1 MMRIRG
7 CTEGGGYPAR
17 ICANSLKRSR
27 CFHAARWLPSFL
39 NNQFQ
44 RRFRSAE
51 ADRKDGTTATERLR
65 SMTSAEAAKRLGPL
79 IRNPMTTMGL
89 DNFPKQCGCS
99 KHPYDPNLPEDGATH
114 KPGEPCPFEKDNF
127 PIGMLGTC
135 CSLRGKAAARE
146 LEALGLPQLSARM
159 YKDMSAEKAA
169 EFSKDLR
176 LAVARLEIQH
186 ANKTERPRGAGWN
199 GLLDAKTKRV
209 EYQTYSTFE
218 EALDVIRESARW
230 YEKIA
235 GLGFGVHAWY

>member
-1 MMRIRG
+1 M
-7 CTEGGGYPAR
+7 A
-17 ICANSLKRSR
+17 
-27 CFHAARWLPSFL
+27 
-39 NNQFQ
+39 
-44 RRFRSAE
+44 SA
-51 ADRKDGTTATERLR
+51 D
-65 SMTSAEAAKRLGPL
+65 AAKRLGPF

-89 DNFPKQCGCS
+89 DNFPKQCGCP

-146 LEALGLPQLSARM
+146 LEALGLPHLAARM

-176 LAVARLEIQH
+176 LAVARVEIQH
-186 ANKTERPRGAGWN
+186 ASKSERPRGAGWN
-199 GLLDAKTKRV
+199 GRMNAKTKGV

-218 EALDVIRESARW
+218 EALDAIREAARW
-230 YEKIA
+230 YEKVA

>member
-1 MMRIRG
+1 
-7 CTEGGGYPAR
+7 
-17 ICANSLKRSR
+17 
-27 CFHAARWLPSFL
+27 
-39 NNQFQ
+39 
-44 RRFRSAE
+44 
-51 ADRKDGTTATERLR
+51 
-65 SMTSAEAAKRLGPL
+65 MTSAETAKRLGSL

-89 DNFPKQCGCS
+89 DNLPKQCGCP
-99 KHPYDPNLPEDGATH
+99 KHPYDPNLPENGATH

-146 LEALGLPQLSARM
+146 LEALGLPHLSARM

-169 EFSKDLR
+169 EFSKELR
-176 LAVARLEIQH
+176 LAVARLEVQH
-186 ANKTERPRGAGWN
+186 ASKTDRPRGAGWN
-199 GLLDAKTKRV
+199 GLMNAKTKGV

-218 EALDVIRESARW
+218 EALDVIREAASW